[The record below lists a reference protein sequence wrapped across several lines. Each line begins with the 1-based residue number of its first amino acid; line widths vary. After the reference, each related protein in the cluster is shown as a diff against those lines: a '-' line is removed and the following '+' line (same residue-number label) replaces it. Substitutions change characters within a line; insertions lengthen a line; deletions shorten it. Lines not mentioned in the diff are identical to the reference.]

1 MAGNGI
7 MSDLGNVGAEL
18 LLTKVSLILVKKSLE
33 MARYYGSEALRTPA
47 LQKTR
52 CFREAY
58 TGLPVVRATE
68 NENALNCVVLKYS
81 IPVSEE

>member
-33 MARYYGSEALRTPA
+33 MTRYYGSEALRTPA
-47 LQKTR
+47 LQK
-52 CFREAY
+52 
-58 TGLPVVRATE
+58 
-68 NENALNCVVLKYS
+68 KS
-81 IPVSEE
+81 H